1 MSSGWVGRSSRRSA
15 GRWTCWGLAVA
26 LAAVLATGCA
36 AQQPDTGSGTGDK
49 EVATGGRLFST
60 ADAETAKLG
69 ADVGPGVFPRT
80 ITHARGTARLEAKP
94 TRVVVLDSG
103 ELDAVLS
110 LGITPV
116 GMANPNGQP
125 PSYLADKI
133 AGVAKV
139 GDTNNLDLEA
149 VAALHPDLI
158 LGSKLRVDQLYDP
171 LSAIAPTVLS
181 IRPGFPW
188 KEDFLLVAASLGEET
203 KATQVLNDYQK
214 RADAVKASLSG
225 GAPTISLV
233 RFMPGR
239 IRLYGNLSFIGVILK
254 DVGLPRAP
262 GQDFDELAQEVS
274 TETINRAD
282 GDWIF
287 YSSYGAPE
295 STDQNAVVNG
305 GLWSRLGAVQA
316 GHVRPVDDEVWF
328 RGLGP
333 IGAMIVLDDLQKI
346 LATP

>member
-1 MSSGWVGRSSRRSA
+1 MRKLVVVG
-15 GRWTCWGLAVA
+15 
-26 LAAVLATGCA
+26 AVLLGLVACA
-36 AQQPDTGSGTGDK
+36 APQADPGTGNAD
-49 EVATGGRLFST
+49 VATGGRLFGT
-60 ADAETAKLG
+60 ADAETAKFK

-80 ITHARGTARLEAKP
+80 VTHARGTTTIPAAPARVA
-94 TRVVVLDSG
+94 VLDSG
-103 ELDAVLS
+103 ELDSVLA

-116 GMANPNGQP
+116 AIAVPNRTV
-125 PSYLADKI
+125 PSYLA
-133 AGVAKV
+133 AKV
-139 GDTNNLDLEA
+139 QGVPIVGDVGTINLEA
-149 VAALHPDLI
+149 VAAAKPDLI

-203 KATQVLNDYQK
+203 TATKVLNDYQQ

-225 GAPTISLV
+225 GAPAISLV

-295 STDQNAVVNG
+295 TTDQNAVVNG
-305 GLWSRLGAVQA
+305 ELWSRLGAVQA

-328 RGLGP
+328 LGLGP
-333 IGAMIVLDDLQKI
+333 IGAMIVLDDLQKF
-346 LATP
+346 LATQ